1 MEVKQPG
8 PILAELMHRSM
19 SQKLV
24 AGASSLP
31 SLTAQVRMLI
41 DRYLCPTLLATKQV
55 FDFLVFLA

>member
-24 AGASSLP
+24 AASSVP
-31 SLTAQVRMLI
+31 SLTAQVRMFI
-41 DRYLCPTLLATKQV
+41 DRYLCPTLLATKQE